1 MLAPGGGIC
10 GMNEMSRPS
19 LRRIGDVHQR
29 WLTQRRQDARAQ
41 REGRWGGKD
50 LLESITQRV
59 ELAGNRCSQRKCQ
72 LAAWCIGRH
81 LSCMKTASVQQ
92 LPQQWPEILRW
103 VAAGEEVQV
112 TQQDKV
118 IAKVV
123 PASPAPRP
131 DFLARAKAIWGEQP
145 PGKPLSELVLEARG
159 GEP

>member
-1 MLAPGGGIC
+1 M
-10 GMNEMSRPS
+10 
-19 LRRIGDVHQR
+19 D
-29 WLTQRRQDARAQ
+29 
-41 REGRWGGKD
+41 
-50 LLESITQRV
+50 
-59 ELAGNRCSQRKCQ
+59 KCQ
-72 LAAWCIGRH
+72 LAPRGVARH

-118 IAKVV
+118 IARVV
-123 PASPAPRP
+123 PARPAPRP

-145 PGKPLSELVLEARG
+145 PGKPLSEIVLEARG